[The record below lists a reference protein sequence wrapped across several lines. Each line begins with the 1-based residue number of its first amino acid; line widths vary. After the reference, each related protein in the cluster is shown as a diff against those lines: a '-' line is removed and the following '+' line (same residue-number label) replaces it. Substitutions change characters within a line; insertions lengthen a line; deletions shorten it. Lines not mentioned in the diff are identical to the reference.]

1 MAARS
6 VLACILLI
14 AFAIASQPA
23 FAANDDNPPPANPAT
38 TNPSTAPAKR
48 PHRHHAGKHR
58 RHQKPASQT
67 DAPAV
72 N

>member
-6 VLACILLI
+6 VLACISLI

-23 FAANDDNPPPANPAT
+23 AAANDDSPPPANPST
-38 TNPSTAPAKR
+38 TNPSASPAKR
-48 PHRHHAGKHR
+48 PHRQHAGKHR
-58 RHQKPASQT
+58 RHQKPSPQT
-67 DAPAV
+67 DAPAS